1 MRTLVARAAFLILS
15 LAPAFNAGSSGFVAA
30 QGADPEQVF
39 VYGINAAIPDNY
51 IGTFAPPAAGS
62 LYLLADLTSVVSPRR
77 TEIAFWP
84 ITNEYRPNWS
94 ALNELVPGVLEV
106 SQNGTVV
113 SEIEATDYTIHFEQN
128 DGVTTAE
135 IFLGA
140 EALAAH
146 ERFEAR
152 QAAFQQA
159 TDAYFQAERAWQEA
173 AAEAA
178 ERRRAGET
186 VAAPQAPL
194 RPDPIG
200 IFSNGLNKGMPID
213 LDPGRYAIRLRGADG
228 TIVPGSERDLTVFA
242 PRRGGV
248 GYSVVPE
255 TRWTTP
261 DESPA
266 PNDVIYGEADSALY
280 LEPRISREYPAR
292 AWALLQNPQRAA
304 ADAGDWEWVNGERL
318 IDARLE
324 VVIGNQVVAEH
335 ALTPYQVDQLP
346 GSQLGYDVVE
356 FDADAADAP
365 AAPDFAAYPI
375 RLDAPGEQY
384 DIRLVSDRGE
394 ILDGST
400 RQVRV
405 PANPPISRLFVIS
418 VVPLLVGAIAIT
430 RRQRRVK
437 LSRPDAG

>member
-1 MRTLVARAAFLILS
+1 MRGSPLLALVMLSLVAGL
-15 LAPAFNAGSSGFVAA
+15 NVGSGAHAA
-30 QGADPEQVF
+30 QGTDPQQAF

-51 IGTFAPPAAGS
+51 VGTFAPAAAES
-62 LYLLADLTSVVSPRR
+62 LYLLTAQTSVISPRR

-94 ALNELVPGVLEV
+94 ALNEPVPGVLEV
-106 SQNGTVV
+106 SQNGAIVA
-113 SEIEATDYTIHFEQN
+113 EIEATDYTIQFEQH
-128 DGVTTAE
+128 DAITTAE

-140 EALAAH
+140 DALAAH
-146 ERFEAR
+146 ARFEAR
-152 QAAFQQA
+152 QAAFQA
-159 TDAYFQAERAWQEA
+159 AADAYFEAERVWQEA
-173 AAEAA
+173 AAEAE

-186 VAAPQAPL
+186 VEAPVAPL

-200 IFSNGLNKGMPID
+200 IFSNGLNQGMPID
-213 LDPGRYAIRLRGADG
+213 LEPGGYTIRLRNADG
-228 TIVPGSERDLTVFA
+228 AIVSGSERDLTIFA
-242 PRRGGV
+242 PRRNGI

-266 PNDVIYGEADSALY
+266 PNDVIYGSANSALY
-280 LEPRISREYPAR
+280 LEPRVAREYPAR

-324 VVIGNQVVAEH
+324 VVMGGRVVAEH

-346 GSQLGYDVVE
+346 GSQLGYDVVA
-356 FDADAADAP
+356 FDADAEDAP

-384 DIRLVSDRGE
+384 EIRLVSDQGE
-394 ILDGST
+394 ILEGSA

-405 PANPPISRLFVIS
+405 PASPPISRLFVVS
-418 VVPLLVGAIAIT
+418 VAPLLVGAVVIT
-430 RRQRRVK
+430 RRRSRVK
-437 LSRPDAG
+437 MALQAAG